1 MELFDDTESINATI
15 NEGSNE
21 LFDETISEN
30 DNIGHQLIYDTDFS
44 DEESDV
50 SSLKITLG
58 KHFCLKLY

>member
-30 DNIGHQLIYDTDFS
+30 DNIGHQLIYDTDSS

-50 SSLKITLG
+50 SSLKITL
-58 KHFCLKLY
+58 